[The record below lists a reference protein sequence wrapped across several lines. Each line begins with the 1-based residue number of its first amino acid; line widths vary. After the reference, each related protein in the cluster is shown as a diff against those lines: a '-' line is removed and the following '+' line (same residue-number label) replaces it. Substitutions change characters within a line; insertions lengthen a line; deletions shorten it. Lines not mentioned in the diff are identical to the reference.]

1 MSVRSAVALQQGA
14 DDELL
19 AKADDY
25 EGSDLTDVQK
35 AALRLAD
42 TYLNSPAR
50 MPDPVRSSAVAHL
63 SLAQAVELAVQLM
76 GFSNDKVMV
85 ALGFDLDRVDR
96 IIM

>member
-1 MSVRSAVALQQGA
+1 M
-14 DDELL
+14 L

-42 TYLNSPAR
+42 TYLNSPAH
-50 MPDPVRSSAVAHL
+50 MPDPVRSSAAAHL